1 MKIEEMWHN
10 LKLRTSLTLADISKD
25 ISNLCPQEN
34 NTSSFN
40 YFQLEH
46 LLDSDSEFVAL
57 LRLEVRSHCPN
68 WPIWITWVAQPN
80 IKQHQE
86 VTIVVFLLE
95 VFDVDTSQLWLS
107 GATVRPR
114 QRGRRGIDASGGP
127 LGDTIY
133 SKCFPPVYCFF
144 VFSMVFSGFSQN
156 HSNCIIDCS
165 NPDQDQNVWYEKG
178 LHIRKSQRAQ
188 KKAHSLSI
196 PTKCLLCS
204 CSFLVI

>member
-1 MKIEEMWHN
+1 MPNQISSNAKRKRLWYFFWKFSMWTHP
-10 LKLRTSLTLADISKD
+10 SCD
-25 ISNLCPQEN
+25 CQ
-34 NTSSFN
+34 
-40 YFQLEH
+40 
-46 LLDSDSEFVAL
+46 
-57 LRLEVRSHCPN
+57 
-68 WPIWITWVAQPN
+68 
-80 IKQHQE
+80 
-86 VTIVVFLLE
+86 
-95 VFDVDTSQLWLS
+95 
-107 GATVRPR
+107 VRPYD
-114 QRGRRGIDASGGP
+114 QDKEADEVSMPLGDP

-133 SKCFPPVYCFF
+133 SKCFPPLYCFFF